1 MPIRIMQLRVVIR
14 MLYRK
19 TFKKTEVGYR
29 GTILLPTIH
38 LLISCSSGCRFVFKM
53 LVFFFCFVFFS
64 MNMIYTIK
72 KRKILRK
79 INYIQRNLDDKR
91 SARH

>member
-1 MPIRIMQLRVVIR
+1 
-14 MLYRK
+14 
-19 TFKKTEVGYR
+19 
-29 GTILLPTIH
+29 
-38 LLISCSSGCRFVFKM
+38 
-53 LVFFFCFVFFS
+53 

-72 KRKILRK
+72 KQKILRK